1 MNTYIKSEINVRLRP
16 ILKKLIYFRENY
28 NKMKAKVIIN
38 IIYVYQTVLSPK
50 PKIAYLKLLIVE
62 LLSIR
67 LNLYGKKLKKR
78 TI

>member
-1 MNTYIKSEINVRLRP
+1 
-16 ILKKLIYFRENY
+16 
-28 NKMKAKVIIN
+28 MKAKVIIN

-78 TI
+78 TLKTI